1 MFSRK
6 IAKHLKLI
14 NIIKKQKKSTASNE
28 KRKFI
33 REIIK
38 ARYNIKRQRR
48 KRKAE
53 SNIYENKLAFRTF
66 RNDTVSGI
74 FGR

>member
-1 MFSRK
+1 M
-6 IAKHLKLI
+6 
-14 NIIKKQKKSTASNE
+14 NE
-28 KRKFI
+28 KCKFI

-66 RNDTVSGI
+66 MNDTVSGI

>member
-1 MFSRK
+1 
-6 IAKHLKLI
+6 L
-14 NIIKKQKKSTASNE
+14 NE
-28 KRKFI
+28 KCKFI
-33 REIIK
+33 TEIIK

>member
-14 NIIKKQKKSTASNE
+14 NIIKKSTALNE
-28 KRKFI
+28 KCKFI

-66 RNDTVSGI
+66 MNDTVSGI